1 MIQLFNTPNVNID
14 TSKFSNLLHDKIVK
28 EFEENFCDYVGGKY
42 AVSLN
47 SATNAIFLLFSQFKS
62 QIVYIPSI
70 LPPVVANA
78 LIHAGCKIS
87 FIDETSWVGHS
98 YFMGRRSEDGLSSLP
113 IVIDSAQE
121 VKRHLLRNFNN
132 YAAIYSF
139 YPTKPVGSCDGGMI
153 VTDNYDLAE
162 TIRMMSMNGMSFSQ
176 NNWEREQHHIGHK
189 MYMNS
194 IQAYIANESLKL
206 LPEKNKRLDEI
217 REQYNDALGLD
228 NKSLHLYRLLLK
240 PEDNNKEFINKAK
253 EQGIVCGIHYEA
265 LHTKK
270 LFYETDDLPLPVSE
284 YVSTH
289 TVSMPFHEKLS
300 DEDVKKVINYV
311 KAQGY

>member
-28 EFEENFCDYVGGKY
+28 EFEERFCDYVGGKY

-47 SATNAIFLLFSQFKS
+47 SATNAIFLLFSQLES
-62 QIVYIPSI
+62 EIVYIPSI

-87 FIDETSWVGHS
+87 FTDDTSWVGLS
-98 YFMGRRSEDGLSSLP
+98 YVMSRRPASSFLP
-113 IVIDSAQE
+113 IVIDSAQQ
-121 VKRHLLRNFNN
+121 VKCNQLRNFNE

-240 PEDNNKEFINKAK
+240 PEDNNKKFINKAK
-253 EQGIVCGIHYEA
+253 EHGIVCGIHYEA

-270 LFYETDDLPLPVSE
+270 LFSESDDLPLPVSE

-289 TVSMPFHEKLS
+289 TVSIPFHEKLS